1 VRGNSG
7 RALRGS
13 VLFWRGAELK
23 RPGMTPIEIVVAV
36 VVIAILVWMA
46 FDQLRI
52 SRQDRDRD

>member
-1 VRGNSG
+1 
-7 RALRGS
+7 LRGS

-36 VVIAILVWMA
+36 VVIAILVWLA